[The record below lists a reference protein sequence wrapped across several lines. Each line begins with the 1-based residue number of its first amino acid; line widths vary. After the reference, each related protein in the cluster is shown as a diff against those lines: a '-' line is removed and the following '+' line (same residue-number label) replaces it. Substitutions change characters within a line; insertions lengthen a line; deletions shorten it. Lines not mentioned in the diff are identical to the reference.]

1 MQVHRLHPGL
11 WSEDLWAW
19 SQKTALKAVKQV
31 ILRIVKLENA
41 EIYKELDTF
50 MADRYTQ
57 FNILNL

>member
-1 MQVHRLHPGL
+1 M
-11 WSEDLWAW
+11 E
-19 SQKTALKAVKQV
+19 QKTALKAVKQV